1 MAQFEVN
8 GLDFLIKDLDSAAEN
23 VPELVM
29 DMLTAEADIVEPA
42 FKRSIAREGLVST
55 GKLMT
60 SIQRRP
66 DLLKKSPAIYI
77 GPRGDHHYYM
87 PRKGKN
93 GTVTAG
99 NVGFITEYGVPSRNI
114 RPRPWMAKALDES
127 QGKALA
133 AAEQVHDQYL
143 KKHNL

>member
-8 GLDFLIKDLDSAAEN
+8 GLESLIKDLESAAEN
-23 VPELVM
+23 VPELAM
-29 DMLTAEADIVEPA
+29 DMLTVEADIVEPA
-42 FKRSIAREGLVST
+42 LKRSIVQEGLVRSGT
-55 GKLMT
+55 LRD
-60 SIQRRP
+60 SIKRRISKAKGTP
-66 DLLKKSPAIYI
+66 TIYI
-77 GPRGDHHYYM
+77 GPRGTHHSYM

-99 NVGFITEYGVPSRNI
+99 NVGFIAEYGVPSRNI
-114 RPRPWMAKALDES
+114 SPRPWMANAVEES
-127 QGKALA
+127 QDKALA